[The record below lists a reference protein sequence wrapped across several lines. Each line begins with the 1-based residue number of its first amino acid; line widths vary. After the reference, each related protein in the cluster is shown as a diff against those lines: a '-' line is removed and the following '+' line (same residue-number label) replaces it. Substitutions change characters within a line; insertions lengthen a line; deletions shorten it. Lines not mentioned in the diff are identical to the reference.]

1 MPLSPLSLFYL
12 SLSLTES
19 TRRTRRRRW
28 GWQGRRSSKGCQKS
42 SSRVRKRR
50 RPRAPRARA
59 RRPARAARAAARGMS
74 GGWQRGSRGLRPW
87 RSLLLPR
94 RRRRWRPRERR
105 RRRPSCCGGTG
116 VFFVFFGEK
125 VEQRERGREVS
136 DDRRGA
142 YRPTDE
148 GEGMTSV
155 LIELRPSPP
164 SIRCPRSC
172 ASIRA
177 YRVESDRGEPRSQRG
192 GRGENGSRGR
202 RGSGSDRRRLPTLL
216 GVLFRR
222 RRRPWPRVA

>member
-1 MPLSPLSLFYL
+1 MPSLFRFADFSLLLWSGVLEKDEFRSFGVGPPFSPPPPLCFLFSLQKTKTAKKTCLSLRSLFFYL

-74 GGWQRGSRGLRPW
+74 GGWQRGSRGLWPW
-87 RSLLLPR
+87 RSLLLRR

-116 VFFVFFGEK
+116 VFSVFFGEK

-142 YRPTDE
+142 
-148 GEGMTSV
+148 
-155 LIELRPSPP
+155 
-164 SIRCPRSC
+164 
-172 ASIRA
+172 
-177 YRVESDRGEPRSQRG
+177 
-192 GRGENGSRGR
+192 
-202 RGSGSDRRRLPTLL
+202 
-216 GVLFRR
+216 
-222 RRRPWPRVA
+222 